1 MKKDL
6 AQRVGETIN
15 ELDIDFSRFTPLG
28 WLISA
33 ISLGVGGA
41 AAWFASQAVPRKP
54 DGGPAL
60 AFGVTMIA
68 VTVVLFIAMRWLGD
82 RAGIASVKPRSFP
95 KGGPE

>member
-1 MKKDL
+1 MKKDF

-28 WLISA
+28 WLISLL
-33 ISLGVGGA
+33 SLGAGGA
-41 AAWFASQAVPRKP
+41 AGWFASQAVPRKP
-54 DGGPAL
+54 DAGPAL

-68 VTVVLFIAMRWLGD
+68 VTVVSFIAMRWMGD
-82 RAGIASVKPRSFP
+82 RVGIRSIKPSAIS